1 MCNEW
6 SSVIARPCR
15 LPGVAHGQPQL
26 VRPPIAAA
34 WIGGLPLAV
43 RRISAY
49 SARRKEAEASLY
61 RSRVRAMPF
70 KRSHAVAGAA
80 GALGVLTSVGYRK
93 FQQDLAAAR
102 LRTSAGSTLATT
114 GSGPIEYGQMGQGA
128 PLLIVHGAGGG
139 YDQGLLLA
147 RPLADRGFRATA
159 MSRFGYLRTPLP
171 ADASP
176 RTQADAHAGLLDA
189 VKIERTAVIGVSAG
203 APSAMQFAI
212 RYPDR
217 CSALVLLVPLTWKPD
232 DAPDSAPQPSRL
244 AQAVLRTMVGSDA
257 MFWLGLRLNRSGLIE
272 KVLGTPRSVLAEASS
287 SEQDRIDEVLGSILP
302 LSRRA
307 AGLRNDALIASSLT
321 RYDLEAIRAPTLVI
335 SLRDDLYGTFAGA
348 HYTAQHIPGARFIG
362 YEQGGHLWIGHHGE
376 LLDEIASFTARHAGA

>member
-1 MCNEW
+1 M
-6 SSVIARPCR
+6 S
-15 LPGVAHGQPQL
+15 
-26 VRPPIAAA
+26 
-34 WIGGLPLAV
+34 
-43 RRISAY
+43 
-49 SARRKEAEASLY
+49 
-61 RSRVRAMPF
+61 F

-80 GALGVLTSVGYRK
+80 GALGVLTGVGYRR

-114 GSGPIEYGQMGQGA
+114 RSGPIEYAQMGQGT

-139 YDQGLLLA
+139 FDQGLLFA
-147 RPLADRGFRATA
+147 RPLADRGFRVTA

-189 VKIERTAVIGVSAG
+189 LQIERTMVIGASAG

-232 DAPDSAPQPSRL
+232 DAPDSMPRPSRMAEL
-244 AQAVLRTMVGSDA
+244 MLRSLVGSDGA
-257 MFWLGLRLNRSGLIE
+257 FWLGLRLARTALIE
-272 KVLGTPRSVLAEASS
+272 RVLGTPRAVLAAASS
-287 SEQDRIDEVLGSILP
+287 SEQERIDEVLSSILP
-302 LSRRA
+302 LSTRA
-307 AGLRNDALIASSLT
+307 AGLRNDALIAGSLT
-321 RYDLEAIRAPTLVI
+321 RYDLEAIRAPTLVV

-348 HYTAQHIPGARFIG
+348 QYTARHIPGARFIG
-362 YEQGGHLWIGHHGE
+362 YEQGGHLWVGHHRE
-376 LLDEIASFTARHAGA
+376 LLDELASFTTRAEATA